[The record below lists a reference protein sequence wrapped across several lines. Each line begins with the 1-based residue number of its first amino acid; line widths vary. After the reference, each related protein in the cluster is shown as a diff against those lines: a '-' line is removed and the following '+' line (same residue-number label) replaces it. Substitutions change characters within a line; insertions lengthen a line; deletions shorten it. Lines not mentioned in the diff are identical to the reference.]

1 MRFLRTAA
9 CRDSG
14 GSGDSY
20 PRGPG
25 DRGRCSPE
33 ERGRGLSWGP
43 WRRYLD
49 DWGGILEIAGVVGE
63 KKKSQGSQCRALR
76 AGRIESAVPTR
87 QDSFLPP
94 TVPPAPAARMV
105 SEHRRFSFET
115 LFKAADFRSFSP
127 ICSSHSSSHIDTA
140 QRNALLCIPATAG
153 CHLCMLSTPLTIC
166 HHGRRSCGHHRNG

>member
-9 CRDSG
+9 CRD
-14 GSGDSY
+14 SGDSY

-87 QDSFLPP
+87 QDSFLPL
-94 TVPPAPAARMV
+94 TVLPLPPRGWSPSTAAFPSRLY
-105 SEHRRFSFET
+105 S
-115 LFKAADFRSFSP
+115 KAADFRSFSP
-127 ICSSHSSSHIDTA
+127 TCSSHSSSHTDTT
-140 QRNALLCIPATAG
+140 QRNALLCIPTTAG
-153 CHLCMLSTPLTIC
+153 CPLCMLSATLTIC